1 MLWVVLTA
9 PPTGQS
15 MKIKFVANPT
25 GQFNLSYNPGDEV
38 IMETKQAMLL
48 IEAGVAEEIQV
59 LTASPK
65 AKKTKPINPEIE
77 LDAE

>member
-1 MLWVVLTA
+1 
-9 PPTGQS
+9 

-25 GQFNLSYNPGDEV
+25 GQFNLSYNAGDEV

-48 IEAGVAEEIQV
+48 IEAGYAVEIPA
-59 LTASPK
+59 LTSS
-65 AKKTKPINPEIE
+65 AKPTKKVKPINPEIE